1 MSFILGTA
9 NLLSNYGID
18 GITSALNESEA
29 VRIFNEAQAY
39 GVSRLDSAESY
50 PKVEEFLGST
60 ISNLHSY
67 KVDSKVKINSKF
79 TEKEFMNH
87 VDMILSN
94 LKLKKLNTLYLHN
107 MDLLS
112 DSNLELTTKCL
123 FRVLNEG
130 KADHVGVSVY
140 TEQEIEFSLKQ
151 FPKFKSFQ
159 ILENICDRRTLN
171 SNYLS
176 HLHESGIELNIRSIF
191 LQGLLLC
198 NLNLIPKHLSA
209 VRQSLEEFQS
219 FADKMSY
226 TRFELCVAYAKQVP
240 WASNIVIG
248 VGTMSE
254 LIKIV
259 SVDRPLPNEYKNY
272 YFEIPTEFKD
282 PRNWVL

>member
-9 NLLSNYGID
+9 NLLSNYGIN

-39 GVSRLDSAESY
+39 GVGRLDSAESY

-60 ISNLHSY
+60 ISNLQSY
-67 KVDSKVKINSKF
+67 KVDSKIKIKSKF

-87 VDMILSN
+87 VDMILSD

-107 MDLLS
+107 MESLS
-112 DSNLELTTKCL
+112 DSNLELTTNCL
-123 FRVLNEG
+123 YRVLNEG

-140 TEQEIEFSLKQ
+140 TEHEIEFSLKQ
-151 FPKFKSFQ
+151 FPKFESFQ

-176 HLHESGIELNIRSIF
+176 NLYDSGIELNIRSIF

-198 NLNLIPKHLSA
+198 NLASIPKHLSGT
-209 VRQSLEEFQS
+209 RKSLEEFQS
-219 FADKMSY
+219 FADKINY

-259 SVDRPLPNEYKNY
+259 SVDKPLPKEYKNY
-272 YFEIPTEFKD
+272 NFEIPTEFKD